1 MIDRV
6 SLLQRCGDDR
16 ELLRELLE
24 DFLSRCDSEL
34 ESLTLEDKNLHR
46 RAHRLKGL
54 ALNLSMPEVEARA
67 ARVERSAR
75 ERSVG
80 EVELRALRKSL
91 QTACDS
97 ARAIL
102 QEEENA

>member
-6 SLLQRCGDDR
+6 SLLQRCGEDR

-24 DFLSRCDSEL
+24 DFLGRCDSEV

-75 ERSVG
+75 EGSVD
-80 EVELRALRKSL
+80 EVELQALRESL
-91 QTACDS
+91 QAASAS
-97 ARAIL
+97 ARSIL